1 MMKNHFAFSAFSILL
16 LCIVACHTS
25 SVTQTSVKKE
35 GNIETV
41 TTKSSIGKQEL
52 ATLKEQWEHEL
63 LVESGEAPVL
73 NKYPEVERNKML
85 AKKGAVLDAQRKL
98 AEKISYVRISANT
111 TMQDFSTI
119 DIVQSKINAYLKDVE
134 IINETFDEA
143 KKSYTVTVQMPK
155 VKLINVL
162 EEYLI
167 K

>member
-1 MMKNHFAFSAFSILL
+1 MKNIMRFFALSIPLVL
-16 LCIVACHTS
+16 AAGCRTT

-41 TTKSSIGKQEL
+41 TTKSSIGRQEL
-52 ATLKEQWEHEL
+52 ATLKEEWEHEL
-63 LVESGEAPVL
+63 LTESGEAPLL
-73 NKYPEVERNKML
+73 NKYPEMERNKML
-85 AKKGAVLDAQRKL
+85 AKKGAILDAQRKL

-119 DIVQSKINAYLKDVE
+119 DIVQSRINAYLKDVE
-134 IINETFDEA
+134 IISETFDET